1 MINRQDFL
9 SVARPGL
16 PRLYFST
23 EQALLCFEG
32 ESLFH
37 RCRKAHIFRNSP
49 CILQGA
55 QSHGAAQPGRG
66 PPQGEERALQGG
78 RDLGGQCTLRVLMLQ
93 KDDSYPQ
100 LLVPGEH
107 SLLPF
112 ACSVLCPQAGACW
125 LPAPADDR
133 AAHVA
138 ALPTQ
143 QCLAAAQPSRA
154 PSPARLLDLALSVLQ
169 VTCRVSAGVALRVPS
184 VL

>member
-1 MINRQDFL
+1 M
-9 SVARPGL
+9 
-16 PRLYFST
+16 
-23 EQALLCFEG
+23 
-32 ESLFH
+32 
-37 RCRKAHIFRNSP
+37 
-49 CILQGA
+49 
-55 QSHGAAQPGRG
+55 
-66 PPQGEERALQGG
+66 
-78 RDLGGQCTLRVLMLQ
+78 RVLMLQ